1 MEDVH
6 NAVLDWWDASFFYQS
21 MNGIDGVRIDLKNQS
36 YEQSRKF
43 MMAVHR
49 MIYAET
55 PEARDGFYM
64 EAMRDISE
72 VASLLGRWRMKVA
85 DCQRKEASRDPA
97 IIYMTVTPNG
107 S

>member
-1 MEDVH
+1 MI
-6 NAVLDWWDASFFYQS
+6 WPS
-21 MNGIDGVRIDLKNQS
+21 MSDDGVRIDLKNQS

-72 VASLLGRWRMKVA
+72 IASLLGKWRLRVVA
-85 DCQRKEASRDPA
+85 CQRKEAPA
-97 IIYMTVTPNG
+97 IIYATITPNG